1 MNYKIVADSAS
12 NVFSL
17 DDVAFSCVPLKII
30 CGDNEYVDTPELD
43 LDAML
48 QDLKT
53 TKQKSSTSC
62 PNVYDWVQSFEG
74 ADHIFAVCITG
85 NLSGSYSAAEQA
97 KELYLQDHPEAKI
110 HVINTLSAG
119 PEMRLIVEKLQQL
132 ILKGMSFEY
141 IVQAIKVYATHTHL
155 TFCLQS
161 LTNLARNGRVSPAI
175 AKITSM
181 LGIRLVG
188 RASDVGT
195 LEPFGKIR
203 GEAKTLEAMLKE
215 MISRGFKG
223 GLVRISHCL
232 NLEAANTFK
241 QMILDKFQNCDVRI
255 EPCSA
260 LCSFYAEI
268 GGMLVGYESL

>member
-1 MNYKIVADSAS
+1 MSYKIVADSAA

-30 CGDNEYVDTPELD
+30 CGENEYIDTPELD
-43 LDAML
+43 LNGML
-48 QDLKT
+48 KDLKI

-62 PNVYDWVQSFEG
+62 PNVYDWMQSFEG

-119 PEMRLIVEKLQQL
+119 PEMRLIVEKLQSL
-132 ILKGMSFEY
+132 ILKGVSFEY
-141 IVQAIKVYATHTHL
+141 IVQAITVYATHTHL

-161 LTNLARNGRVSPAI
+161 LTNLARNGRVSPAV
-175 AKITSM
+175 AKLASV

-188 RASDVGT
+188 RASAVGT

-203 GEAKTLEAMLKE
+203 GEAKTLEAMFKE
-215 MISRGFKG
+215 MISHGFKG
-223 GLVRISHCL
+223 GMVRISHCL
-232 NLEAANTFK
+232 NSEAATTFK
-241 QMILDKFQNCDVRI
+241 QMILEKFPNCDVRI
-255 EPCSA
+255 EPCGA

>member
-12 NVFSL
+12 NVLSL
-17 DDVAFSCVPLKII
+17 DKVAFANVPLKIL
-30 CGDNEYVDTPELD
+30 CGDNEYVDNEELD
-43 LDAML
+43 LEAML
-48 QDLKT
+48 HDLKT
-53 TKQKSSTSC
+53 TKSKSSTSC
-62 PNVYDWVQSFEG
+62 PNIYEWMQAFEG

-85 NLSGSYSAAEQA
+85 NLSGSYAAAEQA

-110 HVINTLSAG
+110 HVINTLTAG
-119 PEMRLIVEKLQQL
+119 PEMRLIVEKLQSL
-132 ILKGMSFEY
+132 IVKGMEFEY
-141 IVQAIKVYATHTHL
+141 IVQAIEVYAQHTHL

-161 LTNLARNGRVSPAI
+161 LNNLARNGRVSPAV

-203 GEAKTLEAMLKE
+203 GEAKTLEAMVKE
-215 MISRGFKG
+215 LIGRGYKG
-223 GLVRISHCL
+223 GKVRIAHCQ
-232 NLEAANTFK
+232 NPNAADTFK
-241 QMILDKFQNCDVRI
+241 QLILSKFPNADIAI
-255 EPCSA
+255 EHCEG